1 MKWKQFKER
10 VEKELKLIRPELEP
24 DEMDIN
30 RIDIFYSDEFNEQ
43 EINVETDINN
53 NIIVDN

>member
-10 VEKELKLIRPELEP
+10 VEKELKLIRPELNV
-24 DEMDIN
+24 DEMDIS
-30 RIDIFYSDEFNEQ
+30 DINIVFGVGDKDE
-43 EINVETDINN
+43 ISVGTDLNN